1 MAINVSNIKNS
12 KEFSQFL
19 EFSKEIGK
27 DISMVQAAGGNTSM
41 KLGDTMWV
49 KASGKWLMNACSEEI
64 MVPVNIS
71 KVKTILKNKESN
83 DEELSASIN
92 TDDIKTTLRPS
103 VETPLHAALDFKY
116 VLHTHD
122 VNVVSIAIQK
132 NSQALLKNVLSDFN
146 WKFLPY
152 IKPGIELSKQLL
164 AIKSKSDN
172 VFILQNHGL
181 IVCSDSLDEVKQLN
195 LKIRENLKKEVIK
208 KVKLNYKN
216 NVLFEINL
224 KNTQYKLLNED
235 YAFALANN
243 KTWLKKISFGSF
255 LPDLLVF
262 LGPKVLTI
270 EPNLENLSVTLNK
283 LSKLSLPL
291 NTCVILA
298 GVGVI
303 VRKDSL
309 KGTTELIRLLYELML
324 LVPDEAKLEYFN
336 NDQISELLNWEAEHY
351 RQYLNKINQ

>member
-1 MAINVSNIKNS
+1 MALDISKIKNS

-49 KASGKWLMNACSEEI
+49 KASGKWLINACAEEI

-71 KVKTILKNKESN
+71 KVKTILKNEEFSEK
-83 DEELSASIN
+83 ELSVSKIS
-92 TDDIKTTLRPS
+92 DDKIALRPS
-103 VETPLHAALDFKY
+103 VETPLHAVLDFKY

-122 VNVVSIAIQK
+122 VNVISIAIQN
-132 NSQALLKNVLSDFN
+132 NSQALFKNVMSEFN

-172 VFILQNHGL
+172 VFVLQNHGL
-181 IVCSDSLDEVKQLN
+181 IVCGDSLDEIKQLN
-195 LKIRENLKKEVIK
+195 LKIRESLENEVIK

-216 NVLFEINL
+216 DIRLEINL
-224 KNTQYKLLNED
+224 QNTEYKFLNED
-235 YAFALANN
+235 YAFTLANN

-270 EPNLENLSVTLNK
+270 EPDPENLSMILNK
-283 LSKLSLPL
+283 LSELSLPL
-291 NTCVILA
+291 NACVILA

-309 KGTTELIRLLYELML
+309 KGTAELIRLLYELML
-324 LVPDEAKLEYFN
+324 RVPDEANLEYFN
-336 NDQISELLNWEAEHY
+336 NNQISELLNWEAEHY
-351 RQYLNKINQ
+351 RQHLNKINQ